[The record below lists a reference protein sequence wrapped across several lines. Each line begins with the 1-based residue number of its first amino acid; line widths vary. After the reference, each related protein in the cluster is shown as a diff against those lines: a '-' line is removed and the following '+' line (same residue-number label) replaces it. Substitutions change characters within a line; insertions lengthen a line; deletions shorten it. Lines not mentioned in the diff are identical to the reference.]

1 MSTNKNVIVFSA
13 PAPSC
18 LIPITHPARAVSRDA
33 DVSRTFAQ
41 YRTNDLKDDYELVQS
56 HDWLSNGD
64 FRPHE

>member
-1 MSTNKNVIVFSA
+1 MNVIEFST

-41 YRTNDLKDDYELVQS
+41 YRTTDLLDDYELVQS
-56 HDWLSNGD
+56 HDWLDGG
-64 FRPHE
+64 FKA